1 MGEAEAVATF
11 RVEYADI
18 DAQGRVY
25 YGNYTRYFDR
35 ARFAFWA
42 ACGFGAD
49 EIRRLEDETV
59 LAEVEARYHAPAG
72 FYDELQAAARL
83 TAAGRSS
90 LHFAYR
96 VTRVSDGSLLAEG
109 RAVLVSI
116 EPESG
121 QARPL
126 SDAVRARLPPVPAPP
141 ARPSR
146 LA

>member
-1 MGEAEAVATF
+1 MAEAEAVATF

-35 ARFAFWA
+35 ARFVFWA
-42 ACGFGAD
+42 RCGFGAD
-49 EIRRLEDETV
+49 EIRRLENETV
-59 LAEVEARYHAPAG
+59 LAEIETRYHAPAG
-72 FYDELQAAARL
+72 FYDELQSTARL
-83 TAAGRSS
+83 TAAGGSS

-96 VTRVSDGSLLAEG
+96 VTRASDGTLLAEG
-109 RAVLVSI
+109 RAVLVYI
-116 EPESG
+116 EAGSG
-121 QARPL
+121 RTRPL
-126 SDAVRARLPPVPAPP
+126 PAAVRDRLPPVPIPP

>member
-1 MGEAEAVATF
+1 MAEAVAVAIF
-11 RVEYADI
+11 RVDYADI

-35 ARFAFWA
+35 ARFAFWG
-42 ACGFGAD
+42 ACGFSAD

-59 LAEVEARYHAPAG
+59 LAEVATRYHAPAG
-72 FYDELQAAARL
+72 FYDELEATARL

-90 LHFAYR
+90 LHFAYQ
-96 VTRVSDGSLLAEG
+96 VTRASDGTLLAEG

-116 EPESG
+116 EPGSG

-126 SDAVRARLPPVPAPP
+126 PAAVLDRLPPVPTPP
-141 ARPSR
+141 ERPSR

>member
-1 MGEAEAVATF
+1 MAEAEAVATF

-35 ARFAFWA
+35 ARFAFWTV
-42 ACGFGAD
+42 CGFGAD

-59 LAEVEARYHAPAG
+59 LAEVETCYHAPAG
-72 FYDELQAAARL
+72 FYDELQATARL
-83 TAAGRSS
+83 IAAGRSS

-96 VTRVSDGSLLAEG
+96 IARASDGTLLAEG
-109 RAVLVSI
+109 RAVLVYV
-116 EPESG
+116 EPGSG
-121 QARPL
+121 RPRPL
-126 SDAVRARLPPVPAPP
+126 PAAVRDRLPPVPAPP

>member
-1 MGEAEAVATF
+1 MAEVEGAVTF

-42 ACGFGAD
+42 ACGLSPE
-49 EIRRLEDETV
+49 EIRRVEDETV
-59 LAEVEARYHAPAG
+59 LAEVETRYHAPAG
-72 FYDELQAAARL
+72 FYDELRAAARL

-90 LHFAYR
+90 LHLAYR
-96 VTRVSDGSLLAEG
+96 VMRHADGFLLAEG
-109 RAVLVSI
+109 RAVLVYI
-116 EPESG
+116 DPASG
-121 QARPL
+121 RPRPL
-126 SDAVRARLPPVPAPP
+126 PTSLRDRLPSVPVPPP
-141 ARPSR
+141 VPSR